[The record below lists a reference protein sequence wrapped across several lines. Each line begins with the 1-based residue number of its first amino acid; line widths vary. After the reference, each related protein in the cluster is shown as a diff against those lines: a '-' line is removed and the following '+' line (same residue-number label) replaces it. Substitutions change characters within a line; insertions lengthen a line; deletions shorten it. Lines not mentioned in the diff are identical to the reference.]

1 MSYYGIVAATGTWII
16 LVIESY
22 VKDETMRIFTY
33 DRSQYMA
40 GLACSVVNVIGLQAS
55 TVALQNEKSGLI
67 TLLGYVCIVYAFAID
82 TFIFKDTLIL

>member
-22 VKDETMRIFTY
+22 VKGETMRIFTY

-40 GLACSVVNVIGLQAS
+40 GLACSVVNVIGL
-55 TVALQNEKSGLI
+55 
-67 TLLGYVCIVYAFAID
+67 
-82 TFIFKDTLIL
+82 